1 MGVFVLNRVV
11 RRFAGY
17 LENPMTLC
25 RRLGKRDEL
34 TKPDEFPS
42 SDALGDDRS
51 IRRIQEFDCKVLSM
65 NAMPSTGKNR
75 SGWNYLMRFIDD
87 NDNDGQRSKTMKT
100 KTLKTIKF

>member
-1 MGVFVLNRVV
+1 VFILNRVV

-34 TKPDEFPS
+34 TKPDEVSEFRCV
-42 SDALGDDRS
+42 DRS

-75 SGWNYLMRFIDD
+75 SGWNYLMRFIVD
-87 NDNDGQRSKTMKT
+87 NDNDGQRSKTKNDG
-100 KTLKTIKF
+100 KRSNSRQKRSD